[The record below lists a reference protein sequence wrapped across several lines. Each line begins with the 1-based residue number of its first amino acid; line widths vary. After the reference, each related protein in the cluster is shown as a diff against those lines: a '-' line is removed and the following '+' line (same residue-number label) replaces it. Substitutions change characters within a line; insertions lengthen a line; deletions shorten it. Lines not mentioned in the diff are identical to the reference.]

1 MYTADSGTVFVL
13 IVIGFMS
20 LIYSCKT
27 KGIILVSWGWNIIFS
42 ATNLQISLDFIDLS
56 MNSMSYKHF
65 VLGLS

>member
-13 IVIGFMS
+13 NVIGFMS

-27 KGIILVSWGWNIIFS
+27 KDIILVSWGWKIIFS
-42 ATNLQISLDFIDLS
+42 ATNLRISVDFIDLS

-65 VLGLS
+65 VRDLS